1 MTKEMTVTTF
11 DFAALNS
18 TPRAIEFEQ
27 QLPNLKFYQLDWG
40 QYVPVVEGF
49 DPDEVPAF
57 TKAIKDV
64 ERAQGFWRGLIESL
78 VGKARGNLARAG
90 ADQCALSGFIQD
102 DVDSVMMFVSGSA
115 KNEQVDKLGL
125 ILSGILTDW
134 DVKVVNGGH
143 TSNAKAE
150 TDVKQWIE
158 IAKDQGKRGV
168 WLLSTNMA
176 TRSFSVSD
184 INVVLLAY
192 DAGDQAA
199 TIQKISRALTPGGGK
214 GTGHVVSLSL
224 VSGRDD
230 KTDAIVLE
238 AAEKVAES
246 QDLDLEEAVRRVY
259 RTMPIFTID
268 DGYSVQ
274 LDVSD
279 YLNRVLSLRGCKR
292 VAVGREAILLHAED
306 IQALVTNVGK
316 MGNRLDRPEVKL
328 TPGTTFKDPANRQGT
343 REATLSASDLN
354 NIRQRLEALADQSE
368 YFVYFSGLKPSIQS
382 LFETLE
388 NDEDLTL
395 DFYEEFRV
403 APENL
408 KELFELKAL
417 NRVAVEAAMSL
428 HLTNR

>member
-1 MTKEMTVTTF
+1 MITF
-11 DFAALNS
+11 DFNALEN
-18 TPRAIEFEQ
+18 TLRATQFEA
-27 QLPNLKFYQLDWG
+27 QLPDLKFYQLDWG
-40 QYVPVVEGF
+40 RYIPVVEGF

-78 VGKARGNLARAG
+78 VGKARGDLARAG
-90 ADQCALSGFIQD
+90 ADQCALSGFIQEE
-102 DVDSVMMFVSGSA
+102 VDSVMMFVSGSA
-115 KNEQVDKLGL
+115 KNEQVDKLGV

-150 TDVKQWIE
+150 ADVKQWIE

-214 GTGHVVSLSL
+214 STGHIVSLSL

-246 QDLDLEEAVRRVY
+246 QDVDLEEAIRRVY
-259 RTMPIFTID
+259 RTMPIFTIE
-268 DGYSVQ
+268 DGYGVQ
-274 LDVSD
+274 LKVSD
-279 YLNRVLSLRGCKR
+279 YLNKVLSLRGCKR
-292 VAVGREAILLHAED
+292 VAVNREALVLHSED
-306 IQALVTNVGK
+306 IYHLISRVEK
-316 MGNRLDRPEVKL
+316 MGNRVARPDVEL
-328 TPGTTFKDPANRQGT
+328 TPGNTFKDPAAPRGSA
-343 REATLSASDLN
+343 EETLSAADLN
-354 NIRQRLEALADQSE
+354 SVRRRLEALADQSE
-368 YFVYFSGLKPSIQS
+368 YFVYFANLEPSVNS
-382 LFETLE
+382 LLANLE
-388 NDEDLTL
+388 QDGDLAMN
-395 DFYEEFRV
+395 FFEEFQV
-403 APENL
+403 APEAL
-408 KELFELKAL
+408 RELFDLKAL

-428 HLTNR
+428 HLSNR